1 MKNKMV
7 KHKDSVKE
15 AFALNGR
22 VAVITGGAGL
32 LGAKH
37 AEAIAEMG
45 GIPILI
51 DIDEK
56 RAQECAQEIANVF
69 GVKAKAYYCDI
80 TNEEADGY
88 NIIAKYIYK
97 DMSLNRKEVN
107 TRVTNL
113 KADSYEA
120 KNFNSNEIKSI
131 TEKSKSCDNICALQ
145 NNTEV
150 NLYLKYC
157 MFNVTKC
164 NMKEVGKI
172 K

>member
-1 MKNKMV
+1 MRGYPKATSPVCGGQFCGTKNTTTAEFIQV
-7 KHKDSVKE
+7 
-15 AFALNGR
+15 
-22 VAVITGGAGL
+22 VI
-32 LGAKH
+32 
-37 AEAIAEMG
+37 
-45 GIPILI
+45 
-51 DIDEK
+51 
-56 RAQECAQEIANVF
+56 
-69 GVKAKAYYCDI
+69 
-80 TNEEADGY
+80 

-172 K
+172 KQ